1 MSVDFGVVAE
11 EGNEGRVVVR
21 RVKRAVLMDLV
32 SRERV
37 LGRASARGVDREMSS
52 AAARRER
59 VV

>member
-1 MSVDFGVVAE
+1 MTVVVGE
-11 EGNEGRVVVR
+11 EEDGGRVVVR
-21 RVKRAVLMDLV
+21 RVESAVLTDLV

-37 LGRASARGVDREMSS
+37 LGRDSARGVDKETSS

>member
-1 MSVDFGVVAE
+1 MLTVGVGE
-11 EGNEGRVVVR
+11 EDGCGRVVVR
-21 RVKRAVLMDLV
+21 RVERAVLTDLV

-37 LGRASARGVDREMSS
+37 LGSVSVRGVDKETSS